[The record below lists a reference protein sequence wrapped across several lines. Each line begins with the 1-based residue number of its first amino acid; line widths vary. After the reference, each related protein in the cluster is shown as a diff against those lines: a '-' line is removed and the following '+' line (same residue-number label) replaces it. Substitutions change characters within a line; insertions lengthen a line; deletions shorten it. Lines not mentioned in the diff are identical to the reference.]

1 MSAGT
6 LTLTN
11 NSAAVAGNGTEFT
24 TEVAAGDFIVVTV
37 GGVPYTLP
45 VKSVESGTA
54 LTLVSNFTGPTQSG
68 AAWSA
73 VPRVA
78 LNMVTAALVAQ
89 SAEALRG
96 LNYDKQNW
104 QLLFSANGNITVRLP
119 DNSEFTG
126 PSWKYLADNMATKS
140 DGAVPVNQGGT
151 GSTNADGARTNLGV
165 DALRQLPSQ
174 TIVYGPGPERK
185 IAMRIDAA
193 EWGCVV
199 TENGNPVPLAT
210 KYGGTGAAAGDFW
223 NACSNIGAMRKK
235 AERFQEGD
243 TPTNIYW
250 ANSWGFITGQS
261 EYALVGAWIDVTSA
275 DNGARMQLIGYYS
288 SSGLPKTSGFAY
300 RTYNPNNQTWEIPR
314 AVRDTGN
321 TTVDSNG
328 FIKTASP
335 VVDVRGDGTFSVNAE
350 SEGCQ
355 VERLSVGVYHISG
368 CLGLNS
374 DIAWG
379 GVSGGFEIPVDRN
392 KQPRIWLDYKVN
404 ADGSVLVRTYHR
416 VHPSAPPFAQNRIGS
431 TDIDGVFTETVADGE
446 PVDIPA
452 DSFVS
457 IRVEMPEDSIWNQ
470 KQKETRDVTEKTE
483 RERQQ
488 NQQDTQ

>member
-11 NSAAVAGNGTEFT
+11 NSAAVAGSGTAFT

-45 VKSVESGTA
+45 IKSVESGTA

-68 AAWSA
+68 SAWSA

-104 QLLFSANGNITVRLP
+104 QQVFSGTGNVTVKLP
-119 DNSEFTG
+119 DGSSFTG
-126 PSWKYLADNMATKS
+126 PAWGGLAKK
-140 DGAVPVNQGGT
+140 GANADITSLTGLTTPLSLTQGGT
-151 GSTNADGARTNLGV
+151 GA
-165 DALRQLPSQ
+165 
-174 TIVYGPGPERK
+174 K
-185 IAMRIDAA
+185 DAA
-193 EWGCVV
+193 GGRQALELKAAATRDADDSLKNYQSGEKLVAMQAV
-199 TENGNPVPLAT
+199 TDFRLISAYDSMENYPKGISGGLTKGSSLPQSGFGAT
-210 KYGGTGAAAGDFW
+210 DAVGLINNRGWHDQSGGDTSFQIACKGINIGFRGAAL
-223 NACSNIGAMRKK
+223 
-235 AERFQEGD
+235 
-243 TPTNIYW
+243 
-250 ANSWGFITGQS
+250 TG
-261 EYALVGAWIDVTSA
+261 GAWYLS
-275 DNGARMQLIGYYS
+275 RFYKL
-288 SSGLPKTSGFAY
+288 
-300 RTYNPNNQTWEIPR
+300 RTE
-314 AVRDTGN
+314 AN

-328 FIKTASP
+328 FIKQASP
-335 VVDVRGDGTFSVNAE
+335 IVNIFGSGKFTTNEE
-350 SEGCQ
+350 SEGVTVIRTAKGEYLINGCIG
-355 VERLSVGVYHISG
+355 LS
-368 CLGLNS
+368 S
-374 DIAWG
+374 DAAWG
-379 GVSGGFEIPVDRN
+379 GIDGGFEIPVDRN

-416 VHPSAPPFAQNRIGS
+416 VHSSAPPFAQNRIGN

-457 IRVEMPEDSIWNQ
+457 VRVEMPEDSIWNRM
-470 KQKETRDVTEKTE
+470 QKETHEAIEKAE

-488 NQQDTQ
+488 NQQDTQS